1 MGLMMNQGPFAQHR
15 TKKDNGD
22 MISKKFIQKIFNFCK
37 NKNMYTNQHDYVKK

>member
-22 MISKKFIQKIFNFCK
+22 MISKKIHSKDI
-37 NKNMYTNQHDYVKK
+37 